1 MLTKLLPEQVAERW
15 DVIKYAVEESLPPI
29 VGDHLDKIN
38 RVLAAALSGKI
49 DVWVSY
55 RRLDNGIKFESIVL
69 TQFLHDEVS
78 NTRNLLIYCLYG
90 YVDIDK
96 RSWDEGLNTLA
107 RYAKSRHC
115 SRIIAYSSLP
125 YIINL
130 SNTLGADTDYT
141 FISFDVN
148 KIVQNLN
155 DLDGV
160 QNEDNN

>member
-1 MLTKLLPEQVAERW
+1 MLTKLLPEQVAEHW

-29 VGDHLDKIN
+29 VGDHLDKMN
-38 RVLAAALSGKI
+38 RVLASALSGKV
-49 DVWVSY
+49 DVWASY
-55 RRLDNGIKFESIVL
+55 TRLEDSIKFEGLVL
-69 TQFLHDEVS
+69 TELLHDDVS

-90 YVDIDK
+90 YVDVAK
-96 RSWDEGLNTLA
+96 QSWAEGLRALVE
-107 RYAKSRHC
+107 YAKSKHC

-130 SNTLGADTDYT
+130 SNSLGANTDYT

-155 DLDGV
+155 NLDGV
-160 QNEDNN
+160 